1 MKQIALMLLLTLV
14 SCNGYEVKV
23 DLHKVEEN
31 RAYTMTDLFS
41 ISCDSFY
48 VVTPY
53 VSGRLDSAAFD
64 CPKQIK
70 KVATHNA
77 YASSED
83 KATIVFVQKDKAIGY
98 ATIQW
103 CRDSGF
109 VPPLKGLK
117 GYAMNTRV
125 QINEH
130 KCLMLS
136 EGTNDGV

>member
-23 DLHKVEEN
+23 DLNKVEEN

-48 VVTPY
+48 VITPY
-53 VSGRLDSAAFD
+53 EAEILDSAAFD

-109 VPPLKGLK
+109 VVPPLK

-136 EGTNDGV
+136 EDTNDGV